1 MINPNR
7 KPDEGDPQLVRD
19 PEEVNPASSQDP
31 LHAKPTTKQQEQQE
45 QQDEFSDPTEIDRN
59 SPDDQ
64 RASDPTPA
72 V

>member
-19 PEEVNPASSQDP
+19 PEEVNAESSQDP
-31 LHAKPTTKQQEQQE
+31 LHAKPTTKQQEQQ
-45 QQDEFSDPTEIDRN
+45 DEFSDPAEIDRN